1 MLGLS
6 YTIPM
11 YNCWKQFPQKKAL
24 VTGVILCG
32 FGFGG
37 MVFGLVAT
45 LVINPDNLSFDDPKV
60 F

>member
-45 LVINPDNLSFDDPKV
+45 LVINPDNLSFDDP
-60 F
+60 